1 MNKIYGHNPFNAV
14 SASLFSKGSPQGPA
28 GGIISMGHL
37 KCSVFFCD
45 SYIIIIITTVQFR
58 IYISRIKF
66 TYYI

>member
-1 MNKIYGHNPFNAV
+1 MDTTLLYPSLPA
-14 SASLFSKGSPQGPA
+14 LFSKGSPQGPA
-28 GGIISMGHL
+28 GGIISMGYCM
-37 KCSVFFCD
+37 CSVFFCD